1 MPGMPPLAA
10 LLERF
15 RRLGGPPGA
24 PAIGL
29 GVPGRPGEAVAAEL
43 APVFAAIDRIEAEC
57 DRLEARAAD
66 EAARL
71 RAEADAGCE
80 RIRADGRAS
89 AEAERRRIAAL
100 RADELAAQLD
110 GIARDGAAEAARIAA
125 LAQARADALAR
136 TLVARLQASA

>member
-1 MPGMPPLAA
+1 VPGMPPLAA

-24 PAIGL
+24 PAVGL
-29 GVPGRPGEAVAAEL
+29 GVPGRPGEAVVAEL

-57 DRLEARAAD
+57 DRLDSHATA

-71 RAEADAGCE
+71 VAEAEAEAE
-80 RIRADGRAS
+80 RIRADGRTR
-89 AEAERRRIAAL
+89 AEAERRRIAAR
-100 RADELAAQLD
+100 RADELAAQLE
-110 GIARDGAAEAARIAA
+110 GIARDGAAEAARVAA
-125 LAQARADALAR
+125 LAQERADALAR